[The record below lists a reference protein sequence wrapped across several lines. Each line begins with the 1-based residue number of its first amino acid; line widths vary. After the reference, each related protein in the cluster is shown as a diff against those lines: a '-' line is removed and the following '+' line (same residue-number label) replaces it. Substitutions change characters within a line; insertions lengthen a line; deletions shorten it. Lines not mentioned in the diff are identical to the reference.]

1 MRPADGSFWTPRTAV
16 LGGGFRLVRSLAF
29 LRLERVY
36 RPRIR
41 LKNAVLGKKVSTK
54 LFSKDRFGRIVRRS
68 HRIES
73 S

>member
-1 MRPADGSFWTPRTAV
+1 M
-16 LGGGFRLVRSLAF
+16 RSLAF